1 MAYKACIFDL
11 DGTLADTLRS
21 IAGFGNDTLS
31 AFGLPPIP
39 VEDYKHLVGNGA
51 DVLMDRD
58 AAHRGG
64 RSSPRKSGSA
74 SARSTTA
81 GTKPSPCGWSPL
93 TPACR
98 NCSVS

>member
-39 VEDYKHLVGNGA
+39 VEDYKQLVGNGA
-51 DVLMDRD
+51 DVLMDRMLRTVG
-58 AAHRGG
+58 AEL
-64 RSSPRKSGSA
+64 SPQERKRFRQEYDRRYEA
-74 SARSTTA
+74 QPRPA
-81 GTKPSPCGWSPL
+81 GT
-93 TPACR
+93 AQ
-98 NCSVS
+98 